1 MEGPAGIGKSR
12 LLGEFAQRE
21 QRRRGPNGLRV
32 ISVPATEFEH
42 STPLQLVH
50 DILDRFAELD
60 TYPPDH
66 ITGSETPGRTA
77 NPERSSQTTGRD
89 PKSDASALATVSS
102 TSARRSH
109 SESSVRDNSSDSMVA
124 DIDSR
129 APCTE
134 PRELARLLR
143 RRLGTEPTLLI
154 IDDAHWADAASLHV
168 LALLLRHRPGG
179 TRLALAYREG
189 QFPAALGHALRTL
202 GTATFHLPVPP
213 LSSAD
218 AAALLS
224 ELPSGRRERLLTA
237 AHGNPLYLQL
247 LAELTPA
254 EFDATVRSGDPAAA
268 DCSHLDRTIRAEL
281 AQLPAREQIAAAA
294 AAICGPTA
302 DAELL
307 CATAEL
313 PLSELS
319 DALDELARRG
329 WLTITGGTVNFRHP
343 LIRTAAYRLGGPGWR
358 AGAHARAARILRA
371 ADAPLLTR
379 ARHLEHALR
388 GRDDLAATELLQA
401 AELALPTAPA
411 TSARWITAALAAG
424 FGRESAGPGIS
435 DASDPGDAESGA
447 RSPDP
452 DHIRSI
458 DAAEARS
465 ERNTLVASD
474 SGTPPASADHRVP
487 ADSGPDHSIPD
498 STDPPVSAED
508 RPRETC
514 TDPADSG
521 LSIVLDR
528 GPGGLDRRRIQ
539 HLLGRALLLSGAV
552 ERARDTLE
560 PVAAQAGPQQQDAVL
575 LCARCERILGN
586 VDTARNRLAALV
598 DRPDIAGNGPVQLEL
613 AILELQD
620 NREFEGGA
628 RVRALFG
635 SEAIR
640 EPAILAAALTLWS
653 MGQLTELD
661 MAGATANYQAAEREF
676 ARLTD
681 TQLLDSAHVVAALG
695 WMAYFL
701 DDQRTGIAHIERA
714 VRVTRRFGR
723 SFILPELYTVQAYS
737 LAKLGRYEEALAAAE
752 DAAECAE
759 LYGYPGILPLAGAI
773 KLRVLHTTSPR
784 AEVLEWWRTVDAM
797 PRPVMR
803 WWRAVVEAA
812 LNEIAARLGIAEAKP
827 AAAQPDRTH
836 PMRPTEVGA
845 YAQVLLIK
853 GDIDTVGT
861 LVDRAEAAALE
872 LGLPGQLAAAAHAR
886 AEYAA
891 ARGDLDRAET
901 AVRAAIDG
909 YEGAEMPIQRA
920 QAQLIA
926 ARLAGLRGDFTRATA
941 LITLARAEFTRAG
954 TQELLSEALAAQR
967 QLAGRQS
974 VSGAMALTDREREV
988 AGLVARGCTNKEI
1001 AAQLFL
1007 SPRTIE
1013 DHLSRILRKLGLTS
1027 RAGIAN
1033 RLSELDAR
1041 AT

>member
-1 MEGPAGIGKSR
+1 M
-12 LLGEFAQRE
+12 
-21 QRRRGPNGLRV
+21 RV
-32 ISVPATEFEH
+32 VAVPATEFEQ
-42 STPLQLVH
+42 SSPLQLVH
-50 DILDRFAELD
+50 DILDRLAELD
-60 TYPPDH
+60 RLDRGAAQGRGNQALREPGLDSNPGAPVEAFGAMTSG
-66 ITGSETPGRTA
+66 ITTEDEAFGA
-77 NPERSSQTTGRD
+77 DNAD
-89 PKSDASALATVSS
+89 SDADPRALARNLRQRLAV
-102 TSARRSH
+102 
-109 SESSVRDNSSDSMVA
+109 ES
-124 DIDSR
+124 
-129 APCTE
+129 
-134 PRELARLLR
+134 
-143 RRLGTEPTLLI
+143 TLLV
-154 IDDAHWADAASLHV
+154 IDDAHWADAASLRV
-168 LALLLRHRPGG
+168 LGLLIRQRPDNLR
-179 TRLALAYREG
+179 LVLAYREG
-189 QFPAALGHALRTL
+189 QFPDAVGPALRD
-202 GTATFHLPVPP
+202 ASSFHLPVPP
-213 LSSAD
+213 LSTDD
-218 AAALLS
+218 AAALLPD
-224 ELPSGRRERLLTA
+224 LPSGRRERLLTA
-237 AHGNPLYLQL
+237 AHGNPLYLLL
-247 LAELTPA
+247 LAELTPG
-254 EFDATVRSGDPAAA
+254 EFEAAVTEDGPATSDSSA
-268 DCSHLDRTIRAEL
+268 LDRTIRAEL
-281 AQLPAREQIAAAA
+281 THLPRHERLAAQAVAV
-294 AAICGPTA
+294 CGSTA

-313 PLSELS
+313 THPELTA
-319 DALDELARRG
+319 ALDDLARRG
-329 WLTITGGTVNFRHP
+329 WLSITGGTVTFRHP

-358 AGAHARAARILRA
+358 AGAHARAARTLRA

-388 GRDDLAATELLQA
+388 GRDDLAATELIHA

-424 FGRESAGPGIS
+424 PGNETTDLDLLGPGESA
-435 DASDPGDAESGA
+435 EVGA
-447 RSPDP
+447 R
-452 DHIRSI
+452 
-458 DAAEARS
+458 
-465 ERNTLVASD
+465 
-474 SGTPPASADHRVP
+474 
-487 ADSGPDHSIPD
+487 
-498 STDPPVSAED
+498 
-508 RPRETC
+508 
-514 TDPADSG
+514 
-521 LSIVLDR
+521 
-528 GPGGLDRRRIQ
+528 

-552 ERARDTLE
+552 EQARDTLE
-560 PVAAQAGPQQQDAVL
+560 PVAAQAGPRQQDAVL

-784 AEVLEWWRTVDAM
+784 SEVLEWWRTVDAM

-812 LNEIAARLGIAEAKP
+812 LNEIGARLGIAEAEP

-836 PMRPTEVGA
+836 PMRPTEVGV

-853 GDIDTVGT
+853 GDIDTAGT

-891 ARGDLDRAET
+891 ARGDLDRAEI
-901 AVRAAIDG
+901 AVQAAVDG
-909 YEGAEMPIQRA
+909 YEVAEMPIQRA

-926 ARLAGLRGDFTRATA
+926 ARLAGLRGDFTRATT
-941 LITLARAEFTRAG
+941 LIAMARAEFTRAG

-974 VSGAMALTDREREV
+974 VSGAMALTEREREV
-988 AGLVARGCTNKEI
+988 AGLAARGCTNKEI

-1007 SPRTIE
+1007 SPRTVE

-1033 RLSELDAR
+1033 RLSELDAN